1 MPLQPPPTDKLFT
14 SADEA
19 FQALQDHARE
29 EAYAIVKKRPS
40 SYENNLPGRYDISCM
55 KIVQRKDTGDQW
67 VPGILCP
74 DHNHAPLLAVNFP
87 INRRAALTEEQKHNI
102 EVLLEKTK
110 LSARAI
116 IELMKK
122 QYPDILLT
130 EKDVWNIRQK
140 KKKWIG
146 VADLNAEVIETPLM
160 GDVASST
167 SPGWDFG
174 IGTARCPEPSIAK
187 NITLG

>member
-1 MPLQPPPTDKLFT
+1 MPLQPPPTDKLFA

-19 FQALQDHARE
+19 FQSLQDHARGE
-29 EAYAIVKKRPS
+29 GYAIVKKRPS
-40 SYENNLPGRYDISCM
+40 SYENNLPRRYDIACVCGNGEYKSQAAGLRKSKTKRTGCPFKM

-67 VPGILCP
+67 VPGIMCP
-74 DHNHAPLLAVNFP
+74 DHNHAPNLAVNFP
-87 INRRAALTEEQKHNI
+87 IHRRAALTEEQRHNI

-122 QYPDILLT
+122 QYPEILLT

-140 KKKWIG
+140 KKKWLG
-146 VADLNAEVIETPLM
+146 AADLNTEVAEALKKAGVL
-160 GDVASST
+160 
-167 SPGWDFG
+167 
-174 IGTARCPEPSIAK
+174 
-187 NITLG
+187 